1 MKNSFKMNLV
11 GLISPVCFCS
21 AHAAGAQDNVVGK
34 KPNVILLL
42 TDDQSFHLG
51 MMGVPGLKTPHI
63 DALARRGV
71 FFTKAYAASASCAPC
86 RASILTGMYPHS
98 NGAWRNTVGPEN
110 LNAPD
115 VEFGRNTSK
124 KDSVGVHEDIP
135 TLIEILNKNGYFTGI
150 TEKWH
155 LSPPWKFPFQFRDKA
170 DLTPGGSAK
179 AVETL
184 IKAAGGDPFFLQA
197 NVDNT
202 HRPYQWH
209 IGINKD
215 LPCVNPGDVQIPPC
229 WPDTPKTRQ
238 DYAEYLTTVQHADA
252 VIGAII
258 ETVRDAGLLD
268 NTIFIYSSD
277 QGFCYTRAKAT
288 AYDWGLHIPLAIAG
302 PGIGKGIESAAL
314 VSHVDLMPTILDF
327 AGISVPKTVQGL
339 SLRPVLEGK
348 APDVGRKYIVS
359 EHNAHG
365 GNPAE
370 YYPTRSITD
379 GRYRYIWNI
388 RYQTVPNFDID
399 SLASDPKARRKDAR
413 LPALAWMCRDAT
425 PSDVWQNNA
434 YEEIIF
440 HKDKFPEQYAL
451 LRATFFRPEFELYDL
466 EKDPYEM
473 KNLIS
478 NPEVNNVVKQLDKEL
493 KAWMQAGGD
502 LGDPRSIPRRTR

>member
-1 MKNSFKMNLV
+1 MRSQMACLLSWFVL
-11 GLISPVCFCS
+11 SS
-21 AHAAGAQDNVVGK
+21 AKAEEKTNF
-34 KPNVILLL
+34 ILLL
-42 TDDQSFHLG
+42 TDDQSYHLSLIG
-51 MMGVPGLKTPHI
+51 TPGLKTPNI
-63 DALARRGV
+63 DALAKRGV

-98 NGAWRNTVGPEN
+98 SGAWRNTAGPEN

-115 VEFGRNTSK
+115 EEFGRKASK

-135 TLIEILNKNGYFTGI
+135 TLIELLNANGYFTGI

-155 LSPPWKFPFQFRDKA
+155 LSPPWKFPFNFRNQA
-170 DLTPGGSAK
+170 SLRPEGSAD
-179 AVETL
+179 AVQKFL
-184 IKAAGGDPFFLQA
+184 KAAGGKPFFLQA

-202 HRPYQWH
+202 HRPYQTH
-209 IGINKD
+209 IGLNKD
-215 LPCVNPGDVQIPPC
+215 LPRVNPADVVIPPC

-258 ETVRDAGLLD
+258 QTVKDAGRFD

-288 AYDWGLHIPLAIAG
+288 AYDWGVHIPLAIAG
-302 PGIGKGIESAAL
+302 PGVVSGIESVAL

-327 AGISVPKTVQGL
+327 AGIEIPKTVQGK
-339 SLRPVLEGK
+339 SLRPILDGS
-348 APDVGRKYIVS
+348 AADVGRTYVCS

-365 GNPAE
+365 GGAQE

-388 RYQTVPNFDID
+388 AYKKVPDFDID
-399 SLASDPKARRKDAR
+399 TLATDPNYRKTSHS
-413 LPALAWMCRDAT
+413 PAWMCWDAT

-434 YEEIIF
+434 CEEIIF
-440 HKDKFPEQYAL
+440 YKEQFPEPYAL
-451 LRATFFRPEFELYDL
+451 LKAAFFRPEVELYDL
-466 EKDPYEM
+466 ENDPYEM
-473 KNLIS
+473 KNLAE
-478 NPEVNNVVKQLDKEL
+478 NPEYKPVLNKMRRALSDWMEETGDK
-493 KAWMQAGGD
+493 
-502 LGDPRSIPRRTR
+502 GDPRSIKRNEK